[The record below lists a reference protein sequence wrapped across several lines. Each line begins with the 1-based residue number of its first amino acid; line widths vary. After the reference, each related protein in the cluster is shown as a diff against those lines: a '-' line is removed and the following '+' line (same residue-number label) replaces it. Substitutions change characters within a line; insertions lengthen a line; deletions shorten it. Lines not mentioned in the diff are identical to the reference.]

1 MSDGR
6 YFTAHSKTDTVPS
19 GRGQALMKTH
29 PATKVVPPPQI
40 QYNSIHTWLSSE
52 RKGNSKCES
61 KEDLMEKAE
70 GQELAPSQSR
80 DQQTQPSAHL
90 LVSS

>member
-1 MSDGR
+1 MSDGH

-19 GRGQALMKTH
+19 GKGQALMEAH
-29 PATKVVPPPQI
+29 PATKVPPKT
-40 QYNSIHTWLSSE
+40 QYNSIHTRLSSE

-61 KEDLMEKAE
+61 KEDFMEKAE
-70 GQELAPSQSR
+70 GRELAPSQSR